1 MREIAGN
8 PTCEPEIL
16 TSRDPSLLAPL
27 HGSSVTVVGYGNQG
41 RAHALNLRDSGVLVA
56 VAGRPGGGGIAAARA
71 DGLPAGTIDEMV
83 PGATLVIVALPDE
96 VHESACPAIERLMAQ
111 SATMGFL
118 HGTSIHFGLFR
129 PSSGRAVIMVAP
141 KGPGT
146 TLRARFLEGHGIPT
160 LYAVAQDGGC
170 PGAARSLA
178 LAWGAGIG
186 CARAGLVATTFREE
200 AETDLFG
207 EQAVLCG
214 GVIALVRAAYETL
227 VGAGYPPLLAYIECC
242 HELKQVTDLVH
253 DRGVAGMRA
262 AISNTA
268 EAGADEAIAVLDDEV
283 LRSRMRDILDRVRC
297 GDFVQALARDA
308 RAGFPALVASR
319 QRAAAHP
326 MEESGR
332 AVRALLPWLR
342 KDAQ

>member
-1 MREIAGN
+1 MREIAGK

-16 TSRDPSLLAPL
+16 TSRDAALLEPL

-41 RAHALNLRDSGVLVA
+41 RAHALNLRDSGVFVA
-56 VAGRPGGGGIAAARA
+56 VAGRAGGQGIAAAQT
-71 DGLPAGTIDEMV
+71 DGFPAGTVEEIV
-83 PGATLVIVALPDE
+83 PGAALVIVALPDE
-96 VHESACPAIERLMAQ
+96 VHESACPVIERLMAQ

-118 HGTSIHFGLFR
+118 HGTSVHFGLFR
-129 PSSGRAVIMVAP
+129 PAQGRAVIMVAP

-146 TLRARFLEGHGIPT
+146 TLRARFLEGHGIPA
-160 LYAVAQDGGC
+160 LCAVAQDGGSTD
-170 PGAARSLA
+170 AARSLA

-186 CARAGLVATTFREE
+186 CARAGLIMTTFREE

-214 GVIALVRAAYETL
+214 GMIALVRAAYETL
-227 VGAGYPPLLAYIECC
+227 VDAGYPPMLAYIECC
-242 HELKQVTDLVH
+242 HELKQVADLVH
-253 DRGVAGMRA
+253 DRGIAGMRA

-268 EAGADEAIAVLDDEV
+268 EAGADAAISALDDSA
-283 LRSRMRDILDRVRC
+283 LRSRMRAILDRVRS

-308 RAGFPALVASR
+308 RAGFPGLTASR
-319 QRAAAHP
+319 QTAASHP

-332 AVRALLPWLR
+332 AVRELLPWLR
-342 KDAQ
+342 RDAE

>member
-1 MREIAGN
+1 MRGIAGN

-16 TSRDPSLLAPL
+16 TSRHASLLAPL

-41 RAHALNLRDSGVLVA
+41 RAHALNLRDSGVSVN
-56 VAGRPGGGGIAAARA
+56 VAGRAGGAGIDAARSE
-71 DGLPAGTIDEMV
+71 GFRAGTIEEMV
-83 PGATLVIVALPDE
+83 PCARLVIVSLPDE
-96 VHESACPAIERLMAQ
+96 VHESACPGIERLMAQ

-118 HGTSIHFGLFR
+118 HGTSVHFGLFR
-129 PSSGRAVIMVAP
+129 PPPGRTAVMVAP

-146 TLRARFLEGHGIPT
+146 TLRARFLEGHGIPA
-160 LYAVAQDGGC
+160 LYAVAHDGGD
-170 PGAARSLA
+170 PDAARALA

-186 CARAGLVATTFREE
+186 CARAGLIATTFREE

-227 VGAGYPPLLAYIECC
+227 VDAGYPPLLAYIECC

-253 DRGVAGMRA
+253 DRGIAGMRA

-268 EAGADEAIAVLDDEV
+268 EAGADEAMAALDDAG
-283 LRSRMRDILDRVRC
+283 LRARMRAILERVRS

-308 RAGFPALVASR
+308 RAGFPALMAAR

-342 KDAQ
+342 KDA

>member
-1 MREIAGN
+1 M
-8 PTCEPEIL
+8 
-16 TSRDPSLLAPL
+16 
-27 HGSSVTVVGYGNQG
+27 
-41 RAHALNLRDSGVLVA
+41 A
-56 VAGRPGGGGIAAARA
+56 VAGRPGGGGIAAASA
-71 DGLPAGTIDEMV
+71 DGFAAGTIEEMV
-83 PGATLVIVALPDE
+83 PGAALVVIALPDE

-111 SATMGFL
+111 SATLGFL
-118 HGTSIHFGLFR
+118 HGTSVHFGLFR
-129 PSSGRAVIMVAP
+129 PHSDRAAIMVAP

-146 TLRARFLEGHGIPT
+146 TLRARFLEGHGIPA
-160 LYAVAQDGGC
+160 LYAVAQDGGD
-170 PGAARSLA
+170 PVAARSLA

-214 GVIALVRAAYETL
+214 GMIALVRAAYETL
-227 VGAGYPPLLAYIECC
+227 VDAGYPPLLAYIECC

-253 DRGVAGMRA
+253 DRGIAGMRA

-268 EAGADEAIAVLDDEV
+268 EAGADEAIAVLDDAV
-283 LRSRMRDILDRVRC
+283 LRSRMRAILGRVRS

-308 RAGFPALVASR
+308 RAGFPALAAAR
-319 QRAAAHP
+319 QRAASHP

-342 KDAQ
+342 RDA

>member
-41 RAHALNLRDSGVLVA
+41 RAHALNLRDSGVSVN
-56 VAGRPGGGGIAAARA
+56 VAGRAAGAGI
-71 DGLPAGTIDEMV
+71 DGALSEGFRAGTIEEMV
-83 PGATLVIVALPDE
+83 PRASLVIVSLPDE
-96 VHESACPAIERLMAQ
+96 VHELACPSIERLMAQ
-111 SATMGFL
+111 SAAMGFL
-118 HGTSIHFGLFR
+118 HGTSVHFGLFR
-129 PSSGRAVIMVAP
+129 PPPGRRVVMVAP

-146 TLRARFLEGHGIPT
+146 TLRARFLEGHGIPA
-160 LYAVAQDGGC
+160 LYAVAQDAGD
-170 PGAARSLA
+170 PDAARALA

-186 CARAGLVATTFREE
+186 CARAGLIATTFREE
-200 AETDLFG
+200 SETDLFG

-227 VGAGYPPLLAYIECC
+227 VDAGYPPLLAYIECC

-253 DRGVAGMRA
+253 DRGIAGMRA

-268 EAGADEAIAVLDDEV
+268 EAGADEAIAALDDAV
-283 LRSRMRDILDRVRC
+283 LRSRMRAILDRVRS
-297 GDFVQALARDA
+297 GDFVKALARDA
-308 RAGFPALVASR
+308 RTGFPALMAAR
-319 QRAAAHP
+319 QSAAEHP
-326 MEESGR
+326 MEKSGR

-342 KDAQ
+342 KDA